1 MGRLPE
7 AAISHYREHGYY
19 APVRVLSA
27 AEAGNIRR
35 QLEAHERAHGPLKGS
50 MRHKS
55 HLLFTWLDGLIRHPA
70 ILDAIEGVIGPD
82 ILCWSSSFFIKEAHD
97 AGFVSWHQDSTYWGL
112 DPADIVTAW
121 VALSE
126 STAENG
132 AMRVIP
138 DTQKLEQVAHRDTF
152 DPNNLLTRG
161 QEIAVEVDESKAA
174 MLSLQP
180 GEMSLHHVRL
190 IHGSDPNPSEKR
202 RIGFA
207 IRYLPTHV
215 RQVVGTKDSA
225 TLVRGVDKFGNFE
238 PEYAPDRDLS
248 DAAVAFHA
256 HVMGDQQ
263 KVLMRNTQTG
273 AMR

>member
-7 AAISHYREHGYY
+7 AAIAHYREHGYY
-19 APVRVLSA
+19 APIRVLSA
-27 AEAGNIRR
+27 AEAGNVRR
-35 QLEAHERAHGPLKGS
+35 RLEAHETAHGPLKGS

-70 ILDAIEGVIGPD
+70 ILDAVEGVIGPD
-82 ILCWSSSFFIKEAHD
+82 ILCWSSTFFIKEAHD

-138 DTQKLEQVAHRDTF
+138 DTQKLEQVVHRDTF

-207 IRYLPTHV
+207 IRYLPTNV
-215 RQVVGTKDSA
+215 RQVVGTRDSA
-225 TLVRGVDKFGNFE
+225 TLVRGVDNFGNFE

-263 KVLMRNTQTG
+263 KVLMRNTQAG
-273 AMR
+273 SIR